1 MSAKWD
7 CSLLEFSSSCLI
19 SFNLIFLKKSR
30 LKLELETQLTNSLQH
45 FQFKSHV
52 SPSFSDGYPGHGPPG
67 VLCPVPKPV
76 ELFHPELVGLEDR
89 CPPGR
94 VPGGW
99 LLTRQGLV
107 NFVRPIFFFGRYQR
121 KGSTFVVATGSPTN
135 PVRIA
140 ETSLKYCRCPSR
152 FD

>member
-19 SFNLIFLKKSR
+19 SFNLFFKEKSFEIR
-30 LKLELETQLTNSLQH
+30 TRNAIDKLGENLQY

-94 VPGGW
+94 IPGAW

-121 KGSTFVVATGSPTN
+121 KSSTFVVATGSPTN
-135 PVRIA
+135 PVRIV
-140 ETSLKYCRCPSR
+140 ETSWKY
-152 FD
+152 